1 MTIAFSL
8 AGDAAVI
15 RVAGRMDAI
24 AAPEFERTCNQLM
37 GAGIR
42 SVIVDLADLEY
53 ISSPGLRAVLAAGER
68 ARADGGALVLCGA
81 RGIVQNVLA
90 LTGFSSLFPVC
101 DSVEAALA
109 QLP

>member
-1 MTIAFSL
+1 
-8 AGDAAVI
+8 
-15 RVAGRMDAI
+15 MDAI

-37 GAGIR
+37 DAGTR

-53 ISSPGLRAVLAAGER
+53 ISSPGLRAVLAVGAR
-68 ARADGGALVLCGA
+68 ARTERGALVLCAA

-90 LTGFSSLFPVC
+90 LTGFRSLFPVC